1 MHTYRKSGDEWTVGF
16 CIPGSGE
23 LPWWQT
29 IRDFQSEAQ
38 AAAYVSFL
46 NGGKAM
52 TTKMEIAV
60 LEEELR

>member
-1 MHTYRKSGDEWTVGF
+1 MHTYRGSGDEWTVGF

-29 IRDFQSEAQ
+29 IRHFQSEAE

-46 NGGKAM
+46 NGGYAQL
-52 TTKMEIAV
+52 EIQTL
-60 LEEELR
+60 LETLR

>member
-29 IRDFQSEAQ
+29 IRDFQSEAE
-38 AAAYVSFL
+38 AAVYVSFL
-46 NGGKAM
+46 NGGKV
-52 TTKMEIAV
+52 TITQLEIQA
-60 LEEELR
+60 LSEALR